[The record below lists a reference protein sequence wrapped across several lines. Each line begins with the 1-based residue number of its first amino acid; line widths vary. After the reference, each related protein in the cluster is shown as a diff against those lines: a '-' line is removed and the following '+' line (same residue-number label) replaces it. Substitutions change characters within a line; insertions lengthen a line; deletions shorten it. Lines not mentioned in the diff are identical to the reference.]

1 MAFSTKIIL
10 PDNLRSES
18 LNSEFIEL
26 GKIYVN
32 KKSSQDPNLDL
43 NRNLL
48 KFKFEVR
55 DAETRQTIYTP
66 TRIKNLYISNDP
78 QFDPS
83 ATLIISNFP
92 AVPSE
97 YDPDLDYTIN
107 LNPQYF
113 YDTSLSSISSTSSA
127 AGTGYFLINN
137 WPLSANGGLS
147 TVYMKVVLAIGDDQA
162 EYPNGGKDNYQQ
174 RQPKWN
180 IQH

>member
-1 MAFSTKIIL
+1 MAYSTKIIL

-55 DAETRQTIYTP
+55 DAETRQTVYTP

-83 ATLIISNFP
+83 ATLVISNFP
-92 AVPSE
+92 AVPAE
-97 YDPDLDYTIN
+97 YDPN
-107 LNPQYF
+107 
-113 YDTSLSSISSTSSA
+113 
-127 AGTGYFLINN
+127 
-137 WPLSANGGLS
+137 
-147 TVYMKVVLAIGDDQA
+147 
-162 EYPNGGKDNYQQ
+162 
-174 RQPKWN
+174 
-180 IQH
+180 